1 MEKKIDLYRW
11 GIRLIVV
18 TKPVSMELLF
28 KMLMTDGIFH
38 LQREGPPLGQSGD
51 FSLEPGLSGASIRTP
66 VSFMGL
72 HTQALITSQR
82 PLLQHHHMQGQGFH
96 T

>member
-11 GIRLIVV
+11 GIRLTVV

-38 LQREGPPLGQSGD
+38 LQRSIPLIIFKSPKLLLFNCPVMSD
-51 FSLEPGLSGASIRTP
+51 SL
-66 VSFMGL
+66 
-72 HTQALITSQR
+72 
-82 PLLQHHHMQGQGFH
+82 
-96 T
+96 

>member
-38 LQREGPPLGQSGD
+38 LQRSIPLIIFKSPKLLLFNCPVMSD
-51 FSLEPGLSGASIRTP
+51 SL
-66 VSFMGL
+66 
-72 HTQALITSQR
+72 
-82 PLLQHHHMQGQGFH
+82 
-96 T
+96 